1 MGKLE
6 RHMLKKEDGGLGV
19 KDLQVFNKSLLGK
32 WRWNIFHHKHGLWS
46 ELLKAKYNDH
56 CGILDNNEHPWESTW
71 WKNIKKTC
79 RGLSDNKWFDEGVTW
94 KVVNGEKSR
103 FWKDPWLDGQTL
115 ENYFPRVFLV

>member
-1 MGKLE
+1 
-6 RHMLKKEDGGLGV
+6 MLKKEDGGLGV